1 MSLIQCREC
10 GQKISPQEKYCPH
23 CGANPHKLFR
33 DSEIRLGILLLITI
47 TALAVAA
54 KTPLVRNIFAK
65 NKSNTMGA
73 FPVASLQVNY
83 SQNYKPLPDRI
94 AVTGEV
100 KNINSF
106 KLPNVEVIV
115 RWFDKYGNLICTDTG
130 QIQAQPLY
138 AGRISSFEVISI
150 YQEDMLD
157 YQIAFRSGGG
167 GDITTINKR

>member
-10 GQKISPQEKYCPH
+10 GQKISTKEKYCPH
-23 CGANPHKLFR
+23 CGANPHKFFR
-33 DSEIRLGILLLITI
+33 ESEIRLAILLLIMI
-47 TALAVAA
+47 ASLMVAA
-54 KTPLVRNIFAK
+54 KLPFVRNIFAK
-65 NKSNTMGA
+65 NKSNAVGA

-83 SQNYKPLPDRI
+83 SQSYKPLPDRI

-100 KNINSF
+100 KNINSVT
-106 KLPNVEVIV
+106 LPNVEAIV

-138 AGRISSFEVISI
+138 AGRISSFEVISM
-150 YQEDMLD
+150 YHEDMLD
-157 YQIAFRSGGG
+157 YQIAFKAVG